1 MYVSRRIAR
10 SRKTFKNLSKS
21 RIMFEPGSFLMFLF
35 WITDSNAMV
44 LVSDPGNIDG
54 VMGCYL
60 KVKE

>member
-1 MYVSRRIAR
+1 
-10 SRKTFKNLSKS
+10 
-21 RIMFEPGSFLMFLF
+21 MFEPGSFLMLLF